1 MTQQKEENW
10 KELRILCL
18 DNEKGVEN
26 TDHEKDSSDSSAWF
40 VALYGDSLQQKSG
53 STKR

>member
-1 MTQQKEENW
+1 MWQKEENW
-10 KELRILCL
+10 KELRIFCL
-18 DNEKGVEN
+18 ENEKGVEIM
-26 TDHEKDSSDSSAWF
+26 DHEKNSGDSSAWF